1 MNIQHTK
8 KITPLIPIQSLKPN
22 NNNNKNNNNNNIS
35 PTNKDLNV
43 KYGYM
48 YDYEETIFDPINH
61 SPPSN
66 DFLKKLLLRVK
77 NYDLINKSYDYDLRI
92 KDCSFVIE

>member
-1 MNIQHTK
+1 MNMNNQDTK
-8 KITPLIPIQSLKPN
+8 KVTPLIPIQSLKPN
-22 NNNNKNNNNNNIS
+22 NNNNNNSNNNIS
-35 PTNKDLNV
+35 PKNV
-43 KYGYM
+43 IKYDYM